1 MHAVFLDLQTFSIA
15 NADSPA
21 AATSTALKNI
31 HGQVTTLTCY
41 NTTTPEQMVERC
53 READIVISN
62 KVVLD
67 KTILTQLPKLKL
79 ICIAA
84 TGSNNIDLE
93 AARTQGIAVTNV
105 TGYAS
110 ASVAQYVFAQILEYF
125 HQTSH
130 HNRNTE
136 RGLWQQ
142 NPTFCLHGNAITEL
156 ADKTLGIIGYGS
168 LGQAVAKIAAAF
180 DIKVLIGE
188 RPGAKSLRP
197 GRCTFDFLLQHSD
210 IVSLH
215 CPLTADTRHLMNE
228 QSLQH
233 MKPTAMLI
241 NTARGDLVDN
251 QALLTALQNGKL
263 ACAVLDVLD
272 QEPPPADHPLLISR
286 LNSDPGKLKIT
297 GHIAWASEQAQQ
309 RLLDG
314 IAANIC
320 AYNEHK
326 SLNRLDK

>member
-15 NADSPA
+15 SADGPA
-21 AATSTALKNI
+21 AALKHI
-31 HGQVTTLTCY
+31 RGQVTQLTCY
-41 NTTTPEQMVERC
+41 NTTTPEQVVERC

-67 KTILTQLPKLKL
+67 KTILKQLPRLKL

-93 AARTQGIAVTNV
+93 SAREQGIAVTNV
-105 TGYAS
+105 TGYAG

-125 HQTSH
+125 NQTSH

-156 ADKTLGIIGYGS
+156 AGKTLGIVGYGN

-188 RPGAKSLRP
+188 RPGIKSLRP
-197 GRCTFDFLLQHSD
+197 GRCEFDFLLQHSD

-215 CPLTADTRHLMNE
+215 CPLTAGTRHLMNE
-228 QSLQH
+228 QSFKL
-233 MKPTAMLI
+233 MKNSALLI
-241 NTARGDLVDN
+241 NTARGDLIDN
-251 QALLTALQNGKL
+251 QALLTALQNREL

-272 QEPPPADHPLLISR
+272 QEPPPADHPLLISK
-286 LNSDPGKLKIT
+286 LDNELDSAPGKLKIT

-314 IAANIC
+314 IAANIY
-320 AYNEHK
+320 AYNQQK
-326 SLNRLDK
+326 SLNRLD